1 MSMTSD
7 IEPSLG
13 KSTLGK
19 TITSG
24 RTLVQPTKPV
34 ITSETLTERLTR
46 YAMAFAY
53 LLQPRRVAM
62 APQLAWMVAKHYLT
76 PKSQRKLPANDAW
89 IPGPEGIVGIVHDT
103 SPTGILAGLR
113 EGMHPTG
120 HVMPLKWL
128 APRERC
134 ILVPQNLRIEK
145 NLARLLRKE
154 KYKISFDRDPM
165 GVLDGCAAPRPG
177 RPPLTWLTP
186 EMKRILMGTFDAGF
200 MHTVE
205 VFNEDGTLIGGL
217 FGYAVDDLFMIQ
229 SQFHAVRDASKIATV
244 GLLAHLTE
252 WGFTAAD
259 GDYMTT
265 YLGNFGF
272 KTISRGAWASM
283 QSAERMGPLGL
294 WNFNT
299 DFDLGRWK
307 PAEGKCPRKSA

>member
-7 IEPSLG
+7 VEPAMG
-13 KSTLGK
+13 KQVAASMAPFK
-19 TITSG
+19 
-24 RTLVQPTKPV
+24 PTKPV
-34 ITSETLTERLTR
+34 VSPEPLKKRLTR
-46 YAMAFAY
+46 YAMALAY
-53 LLQPRRVAM
+53 ILQPKRMAM
-62 APQLAWMVAKHYLT
+62 APHLVWMVAKHYLT
-76 PKSQRKLPANDAW
+76 PQSKRVMPANDAW
-89 IPGPEGIVGIVHDT
+89 IPGPEGIVGVVHDT

-113 EGMHPTG
+113 EGMHPSG
-120 HVMPLKWL
+120 HVAPIKWL

-134 ILVPQNLRIEK
+134 ILVPQDLRIEK

-186 EMKRILMGTFDAGF
+186 HMKRMLMETFDAGI
-200 MHTVE
+200 MHTTE
-205 VFNEDGTLIGGL
+205 VHDDEGRLVGGL

-229 SQFHAVRDASKIATV
+229 SQFHTVRDTSKIATV
-244 GLLAHLTE
+244 GLVAHLTE
-252 WGFTAAD
+252 WDFTAVD

-283 QSAERMGPLGL
+283 QSEKRMGPLGL
-294 WNFNT
+294 WNFNSSY
-299 DFDLGRWK
+299 DLGRWK
-307 PAEGKCPRKSA
+307 PAEGNCPIKAN